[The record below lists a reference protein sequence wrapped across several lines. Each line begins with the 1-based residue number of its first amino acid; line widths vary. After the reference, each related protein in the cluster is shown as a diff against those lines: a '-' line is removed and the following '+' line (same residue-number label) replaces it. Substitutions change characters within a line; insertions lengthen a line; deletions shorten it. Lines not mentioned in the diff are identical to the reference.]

1 MINLHNHPGS
11 TVINQYTA
19 EVQHNYTPMSN
30 QANIAALL
38 VQIKKTL
45 DSDLSLS
52 EPEKAHARSTL
63 SEIGGEIASNTPSAN
78 RITQWAKTL
87 EGITSITASV
97 KGLLSLLSV

>member
-19 EVQHNYTPMSN
+19 EVQHNYAPMSN

-45 DSDLSLS
+45 DSDQSLS
-52 EPEKAHARSTL
+52 ESRKANARSALT
-63 SEIGGEIASNTPSAN
+63 EIGGEIASNTPPTN
-78 RITQWAKTL
+78 RITQWAKTF
-87 EGITSITASV
+87 EGITSIAASV
-97 KGLLSLLSV
+97 KALLPLLSV